1 MQVDSI
7 SGIESLR
14 PYIIL
19 ATVLNLFRS
28 VIPTQGK
35 KLRFRFWKKKPNP
48 ILQILQER
56 SLQDKEGAKIEFDNA
71 IEALQGMKNQL
82 GNKNKPKTATKRD
95 YWQLGDKCPKC
106 GGFNFEYL
114 PLYNLWE
121 CQSFLGDSSQRC
133 GELLGIQ
140 IAPDWKELNGSK
152 TGFCPFCGSAD
163 VYQRSN
169 DWCCRHCSK
178 AFPWPSHLN
187 KPLPPK

>member
-7 SGIESLR
+7 SGIERLR
-14 PYIIL
+14 RYIIL

-28 VIPTQGK
+28 VVPTKGK

-48 ILQILQER
+48 ILQKA
-56 SLQDKEGAKIEFDNA
+56 LQDIDDISKLTPI
-71 IEALQGMKNQL
+71 
-82 GNKNKPKTATKRD
+82 
-95 YWQLGDKCPKC
+95 KCPRC
-106 GGFNFEYL
+106 GGTKFKYL
-114 PLYNLWE
+114 SLYNLWE
-121 CQSFLGDSSQRC
+121 CQSLLGDSLQRC

-169 DWCCRHCSK
+169 DWCCKHCLK